1 MTDDNDELIID
12 NFTYI
17 YINELKKSSVLN
29 EYYLGDLP
37 GTIQY
42 KKDPEE
48 IINCIIPDESNEHVL
63 TFCEHSKENFERVL
77 TLSQINNRW
86 KILLMMKAEF
96 GEEIWLKTALQ
107 NRDTGKI
114 SLLTS
119 TNKKEN
125 ITKRGSRTV
134 KTIDGKWYVGH
145 YRMSA
150 PLIFWKELKNR
161 ILYS

>member
-1 MTDDNDELIID
+1 MINDNDNDELIID

-17 YINELKKSSVLN
+17 NELKKSSIPN

-48 IINCIIPDESNEHVL
+48 IINCIIPDESNENIL
-63 TFCEHSKENFERVL
+63 TFCEHSKENFKRVL
-77 TLSQINNRW
+77 TLSQRNNRW

-96 GEEIWLKTALQ
+96 GEEIWLKAALQ

-134 KTIDGKWYVGH
+134 KTIDGEWYVGH

-161 ILYS
+161 ILHS